1 MSATT
6 WVLGVTS
13 VSAAVFAGAMFV
25 FSAFVMPALG
35 DLAPREGVLA
45 MQAMNVRAPNS
56 LLLIPMGGMAL
67 GAVAV
72 VVMALVGDGPD
83 RGMRIVG
90 ALLAFASIVITGVG
104 NVPLNNRLA
113 RLDAQVA
120 TAADWQGFAG
130 PWLAWNAARFLS
142 EPRWCRAAGRRR
154 RARLTRRAMRLFQ
167 MVDVGSHRVTG
178 RR

>member
-1 MSATT
+1 MNAWT
-6 WVLGVTS
+6 WVLGVTA

-56 LLLIPMGGMAL
+56 LLLVPMGGVAV

-72 VVMALVGDGPD
+72 IVMAVGGDGSG
-83 RGMRIVG
+83 RVLRIVG
-90 ALLAFASIVITGVG
+90 ALLTLASLVITGLG

-113 RLDAQVA
+113 ALDADVA
-120 TAADWQGFAG
+120 TAADWQSFAG
-130 PWLAWNAARFLS
+130 PWLRWNAARFLAGLAGAVTLAV
-142 EPRWCRAAGRRR
+142 AASR
-154 RARLTRRAMRLFQ
+154 T
-167 MVDVGSHRVTG
+167 
-178 RR
+178 